1 MKLHTLTALSLAL
14 SGGSLAQ
21 AVPSTAP
28 AVDSRGIPVISA
40 PATAPAGA
48 NVPVSV
54 PAGTQLVINPN
65 QAAAFTPVAEAVTD
79 LPPCSKTV
87 TDRCVQ
93 TYERHSDV
101 AGSSARGHGHKH
113 WSKR

>member
-1 MKLHTLTALSLAL
+1 MKLHTLTALTLAL
-14 SGGSLAQ
+14 SGSALAQ
-21 AVPSTAP
+21 TVSTTAP
-28 AVDSRGIPVISA
+28 ATDSRGIPVISA
-40 PATAPAGA
+40 PATAPAGV

-65 QAAAFTPVAEAVTD
+65 QAAAFTSAAEAATD

-93 TYERHSDV
+93 TYERHSDA
-101 AGSSARGHGHKH
+101 AGISARGHGHKH
-113 WSKR
+113 RSKR